1 MGSVCGSCTGC
12 AFVAMS
18 VIAAAAALLALIGL
32 LGLRRGWGHLRQG
45 RLLRAGAHGTLFSLF
60 VAGGFVLG
68 LGALN
73 LSAYQRLFYERPVA
87 RIWFQQLAGPEYVAH
102 LQLPKGGTRE
112 FVLRGQDWMLE
123 ARVLKWQAWLEL
135 LGFRP
140 QYQLRRL
147 SGRFADIAQARD
159 APHTVYALAPPRGFD
174 AWARAGWLRKP
185 LVDALYGS
193 AVYLPMAPRAEYEV
207 SLGRTG
213 LIARP
218 ANAAAR
224 QALEGWN

>member
-1 MGSVCGSCTGC
+1 
-12 AFVAMS
+12 MS
-18 VIAAAAALLALIGL
+18 VIAIAAALLALVGL

-60 VAGGFVLG
+60 VAAGLVLA

-87 RIWFQQLAGPEYVAH
+87 RIGFQQLAGPEYVAH
-102 LQLPKGGTRE
+102 LKLPQGGTRE
-112 FVLRGQDWMLE
+112 FVLRGQEWMLQ
-123 ARVLKWQAWLEL
+123 ARVLKWQGWLEL
-135 LGFRP
+135 LGFQP

-147 SGRFADIAQARD
+147 SGRYADVAQARS
-159 APHTVYALAPPRGFD
+159 APRTVYALAPARGFD

-185 LVDALYGS
+185 LIDALYGS
-193 AVYLPMAPRAEYEV
+193 AVYLPMAPQAEYEI

-218 ANAAAR
+218 SNQAAQ
-224 QALEGWN
+224 QAVAGWN

>member
-1 MGSVCGSCTGC
+1 M
-12 AFVAMS
+12 ALNALAAMA
-18 VIAAAAALLALIGL
+18 VLLALGGL
-32 LGLRRGWGHLRQG
+32 FGLRRGWGHLRRR
-45 RLLRAGAHGTLFSLF
+45 RLLRAGAHGTFSSLLLA
-60 VAGGFVLG
+60 AGLLLG

-87 RIWFQQLAGPEYVAH
+87 RIWFQQLSGPEYVAH
-102 LQLPKGGTRE
+102 LRLPAGGTRE
-112 FVLRGQDWMLE
+112 YVLRGQDWVLE
-123 ARVLKWQAWLEL
+123 ARVLKWRGWLEL
-135 LGFRP
+135 LGFQP

-147 SGRFADIAQARD
+147 SGRYADIAQARS
-159 APHTVYALAPPRGFD
+159 ASHTVYALAPSRGFD

-185 LVDALYGS
+185 LIDALYGS
-193 AVYLPMAPRAEYEV
+193 AVYLPMAPQAEYEV

-224 QALEGWN
+224 QALADWG

>member
-1 MGSVCGSCTGC
+1 M
-12 AFVAMS
+12 ALNALAAVA
-18 VIAAAAALLALIGL
+18 VLLALAGL
-32 LGLRRGWGHLRQG
+32 FGLRRGWGHLRQR
-45 RLLRAGAHGTLFSLF
+45 RLLRAGAHGTFSSLLLA
-60 VAGGFVLG
+60 AGLLLG

-73 LSAYQRLFYERPVA
+73 LSAYRQLFYERPVA
-87 RIWFQQLAGPEYVAH
+87 RISFQQLSGPEYVAH
-102 LQLPKGGTRE
+102 LRLPAGGTRE
-112 FVLRGQDWMLE
+112 YVLRGQDWVLE
-123 ARVLKWQAWLEL
+123 ARVLKWRGWLEL
-135 LGFRP
+135 LGFQP

-147 SGRFADIAQARD
+147 SGRYADIAQARS
-159 APHTVYALAPPRGFD
+159 ASHTVYALAPSRGFD

-193 AVYLPMAPRAEYEV
+193 AVYLPMAPQAEYDV

-224 QALEGWN
+224 QALADWG